1 MKINTK
7 IILIDPDGKPYK
19 DYDGITETTEEKIKE
34 AMENAPGLTLG
45 KVIGKSLTTVKTT
58 DPWKAFKLTNEFLK
72 NEQVDL
78 KPEDIVYI
86 KDLIKEA
93 EWITY
98 VIGQVIDILDGN
110 APEEKEEVRKEE
122 AQEIVE

>member
-7 IILIDPDGKPYK
+7 IILIDPDGKPYQ
-19 DYDGITETTEEKIKE
+19 DYDGITETTKEKIKE

>member
-7 IILIDPDGKPYK
+7 IILIDPDGKPYQ
-19 DYDGITETTEEKIKE
+19 DYDGITETTKEKIKE

-98 VIGQVIDILDGN
+98 VLGQVIDILDGN
-110 APEEKEEVRKEE
+110 APEEKEEVKKEE
-122 AQEIVE
+122 TQEIVE